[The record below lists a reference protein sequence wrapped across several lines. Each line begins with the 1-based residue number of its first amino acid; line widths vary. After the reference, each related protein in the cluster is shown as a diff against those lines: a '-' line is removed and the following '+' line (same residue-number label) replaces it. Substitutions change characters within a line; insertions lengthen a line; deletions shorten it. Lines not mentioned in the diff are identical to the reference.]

1 LSVIYKLLTN
11 KKIVVMGLKHEEL
24 GRVTSFEM
32 EALAPYEFE
41 LTVRKPLGYHWLTPY
56 EVYHEKTIWTAMELG
71 SGKPVGL
78 RLKSIGPVDYQKIR
92 GSVFSDEKLG
102 QEEERTL
109 FKSVARCLELNTDIN
124 DFYLMAEHDPILS
137 QVKTDL
143 YGMRCGR
150 HQRLFQDIVRA
161 ITMQW
166 ASLERTKQ
174 MSKLLFEAYGR
185 RISFDGHTI
194 SAWFTPTQIARA
206 SLRHLREKCKLGFRA
221 KYLKAIADLIHR
233 KDFPCVERLE
243 GMPAEDAKRE
253 LMKLKG
259 IGEYSAEIAL
269 THTERFPI
277 DQWSVKVFWS
287 LFFPDRAIPP
297 LKIAM
302 REVRACAEEIWKRWR
317 GYAFVYVINDLDN
330 LSKRFSVKLT

>member
-1 LSVIYKLLTN
+1 LPTN
-11 KKIVVMGLKHEEL
+11 KWIVGIELKHEEL
-24 GRVTSFEM
+24 GHITSFEM
-32 EALAPYEFE
+32 EALSPYDFE

-71 SGKPVGL
+71 SGKTVGL
-78 RLKSIGPVDYQKIR
+78 RLKSIGTVDHKKIN

-102 QEEERTL
+102 EEEERTL
-109 FKSVARCLELNTDIN
+109 LKSVARCLELNTDIN

-150 HQRLFQDIVRA
+150 HQRLFHDIVRA

-174 MSKLLFEAYGR
+174 MSRLLFETYGR
-185 RISFDGHTI
+185 RISFDGRI
-194 SAWFTPTQIARA
+194 ICAWFTPRQIARA
-206 SLRHLREKCKLGFRA
+206 TLQDLRMRCKLGFRA
-221 KYLKAIADLIHR
+221 ERLRAIADLIQR
-233 KDFPCVERLE
+233 KDFPSIERLE

-253 LMKLKG
+253 LMKLTG

-269 THTERFPI
+269 PHTERFPV
-277 DQWSVKVFWS
+277 DQWSAKVFWS
-287 LFFPDRAIPP
+287 LFFPHSGIPP

-302 REVRACAEEIWKRWR
+302 REVRTCAEERWKRWR
-317 GYAFVYVINDLDN
+317 GYAFIYVINDLNN